1 MPGSRLSAPE
11 VLLVRYGELALK
23 GGNRRFFERTLA
35 RNIRAAAGAISP
47 VELELHLGRI
57 HVHPRRRPLQ
67 VARRLQ
73 DVFGIKTISPA
84 WSAPNDPD
92 AIVDVAR
99 ELLET
104 SLPAE
109 TERPI
114 TFRVRSRRADKRFPL
129 SSSDLDRYVADRI
142 LPGPER
148 VRVKLVDPELELGIE
163 VREECTWLFCERLEG
178 PGGLPVGTLGRALC
192 LISGGIDSPVAAWMA
207 MKRGCQVG
215 FVTYHSYP
223 YIGES
228 AKKKVADLVRVL
240 ARFQGTSR
248 LAVVPFTEVQTA
260 IRDSAPEAYRTVL
273 YRRMMQ
279 RIACELAARHDY
291 QALVTGDSMGQ
302 VASQTL
308 ENLAC
313 IVAASSL
320 PVLQP
325 LIGFD
330 KEEIIERAR
339 RIGSFETS
347 LTPEPDCCTVFQ
359 PRRPMIRGRL
369 ADCEAAEETTDSF
382 GDAPDE
388 VFVGDEIRPG
398 TLREAFGSDVGAVGV
413 FLGDR
418 AVEIGRIGEKLICLA
433 MDDATPA

>member
-1 MPGSRLSAPE
+1 MATSRLSAPD
-11 VLLVRYGELALK
+11 VVLVRYGELALK

-35 RNIRAAAGAISP
+35 RNIRSATKAISP
-47 VELELHLGRI
+47 VELELHSGRI
-57 HVHPRRRPLQ
+57 HVVPERRPLE

-73 DVFGIKTISPA
+73 DVFGIKTVSPA
-84 WSAPNDPD
+84 WRAPGDPD
-92 AIVDVAR
+92 AIVEVAR
-99 ELLET
+99 ALLEEA
-104 SLPAE
+104 LPPD
-109 TERPI
+109 TGRPV
-114 TFRVRSRRADKRFPL
+114 TFRVRSRRADKRFAM
-129 SSSDLDRYVADRI
+129 SSGELDRYVAERI

-148 VRVKLVDPELELGIE
+148 VTVQLVDPELELGIE
-163 VREECTWLFCERLEG
+163 VRDDCTWLFHQRLPG
-178 PGGLPVGTLGRALC
+178 LGGLPVGTLGRALC

-215 FVTYHSYP
+215 FITYHSYP

-260 IRDSAPEAYRTVL
+260 IRDTAPENYRTVL

-279 RIACELAARHDY
+279 RIACELAGQHGY
-291 QALVTGDSMGQ
+291 QALVTGDSLGQ

-308 ENLAC
+308 ENLTC
-313 IVAASSL
+313 IVESSHL

-369 ADCEAAEETTDSF
+369 EECLAAEAE
-382 GDAPDE
+382 
-388 VFVGDEIRPG
+388 
-398 TLREAFGSDVGAVGV
+398 LDVSALVA
-413 FLGDR
+413 R
-418 AVEIGRIGEKLICLA
+418 AVEGVETLTLDPEG
-433 MDDATPA
+433 